1 MSWQSRVLSDR
12 YADSVRLMGVA
23 ARLREREGITR
34 AEVFMGTPANLAAL
48 AELGGKADAG
58 PGDLVIALDGAD
70 VDGALA
76 EAERLLAAPADH
88 GNGTD
93 AVDPPRSLG
102 SALGRL
108 SGANLAL
115 VSVPGE
121 YAALEAHRALSRGL
135 HVLLFSD
142 HVPVADEIALKRRAV
157 ELGLLVM
164 GPECGTAMLGGVGLG
179 FANEVPRGP
188 VGIVAAAGTGAQEAA
203 CLVAAHGSGVSH
215 IVGVGGRDLS
225 RDVGGLMFRSAMAA
239 LAGDPETETLLLVSK
254 PPDPETVQ
262 ALSAELPSDRRVVAA
277 FIGVEGDDL
286 PLEAHGTLE
295 AAAAAAAGG
304 TPEAVEAL
312 EAQVDAGRERSAGR
326 RLLGLFTGGTLS
338 HEAATIL
345 RPRLGDIAT
354 EPDAPGHVIADLG
367 DDRYTQGRPHPMV
380 DPTLRRELLAAAAG
394 DGRTGCVLL
403 DVVCGHASHP
413 DPAGAIAEEVAA
425 AARGA
430 VVVARVCGTAADPQ
444 DADRQAT
451 TLREAGALV
460 APSNAAAARLA
471 GRAVAGAPA

>member
-1 MSWQSRVLSDR
+1 MSWQSRVLGDR

-23 ARLREREGITR
+23 ARLRERDGIAR

-48 AELGGKADAG
+48 AELGGEADAC
-58 PGDLVIALDGAD
+58 PADLVIALEGAD
-70 VDGALA
+70 VDAA
-76 EAERLLAAPADH
+76 FDEAERLLAAPADH
-88 GNGTD
+88 GDGTGV
-93 AVDPPRSLG
+93 VDPPRSLG

-108 SGANLAL
+108 TGANIAL

-121 YAALEAHRALSRGL
+121 YATLEAHRALSCGL

-142 HVPVADEIALKRRAV
+142 HVPVADEVALKHRAV

-225 RDVGGLMFRSAMAA
+225 HDVGGLMFRCAIAM
-239 LAGDPETETLLLVSK
+239 LADDPGTDTLLLVSK
-254 PPDPETVQ
+254 PPDREAVQ
-262 ALSAELPSDRRVVAA
+262 ALASKLPTDRRVVAA
-277 FIGVEGDDL
+277 FVGLEDPDL
-286 PLEAHGTLE
+286 PLEAHDTLE
-295 AAAAAAAGG
+295 AAAAAATGG
-304 TPEAVEAL
+304 APEAVDEL
-312 EAQVDAGRERSAGR
+312 QAQVDAARERSAGR
-326 RLLGLFTGGTLS
+326 RLLGLFTGGTLA

-345 RPRLGDIAT
+345 RPVLGPIGGD
-354 EPDAPGHVIADLG
+354 PDDQGHAIADLG

-380 DPTLRRELLAAAAG
+380 DPTLRRELLASAAE

-403 DVVCGHASHP
+403 DVVCGHAAHP

-430 VVVARVCGTAADPQ
+430 VIVARVCGTAGDPQ
-444 DADRQAT
+444 DAGRQAA
-451 TLREAGALV
+451 TLRAAGALV

-471 GRAVAGAPA
+471 GRAVAGEAA